1 VVAWWGLDGTSV
13 FFGSLAPIG
22 GAVPAN
28 QRWID
33 TVGRAGSHR
42 VKIYVLLP
50 FQAALILSD
59 FCLIN
64 NYFK

>member
-1 VVAWWGLDGTSV
+1 VVAWWGLYGTSV

-22 GAVPAN
+22 GAVFLI
-28 QRWID
+28 WIG

-50 FQAALILSD
+50 FQGALILSD